1 MIIGG
6 GYDGNNWYDQ
16 RQQVSGAS
24 MHYVGGT
31 AYFNAMPG
39 MPEEELEMVMPP
51 NGVFNSVDCKWK
63 EVLKVPTHGIHQ
75 VTKACWQ
82 QRYANRDGKNGKKS
96 QNHPNV
102 CEDFHAGVCM
112 NGSQCKLFHIRR
124 DWLENHRKP
133 HQTSLETARQ
143 EFEAIQKEG
152 KHFTVFCPNLKE
164 TLPVPAN
171 KMHFTRGLFLREEER
186 ARRQG
191 SHGGKHHGSGDSH
204 QNPSVCQLFIKGGG
218 EKQCKWEELCNQAH
232 PHKDWLKARHEQSV
246 KYVQQCKLEFD
257 LAPATQT
264 WEALDPDTNERITIP
279 KPALVFTRGLYAKEF
294 VGSRLASVCMLFLK
308 RYDGA
313 QDGSGCTAGDLCN
326 QIHVD
331 LVWVLHHR
339 INYRVATGDYDATRN
354 RIDYYQGV
362 HYPAARRRGQQQQ
375 QQANSQKRWGASPGS
390 SPSLS
395 SATCTVGPSGTTS
408 PVTLPS
414 NPSLTPD
421 KTPPTTTLSNAWA
434 VLNMKSENTPPPQP
448 VAAKRIPNPPPAGQ
462 PFTLQKKSPGFGFD
476 DLGTNSQTPPEVQEK
491 NVIDW
496 FSKELSSSPP
506 SDVVSPLREK
516 IPSPPPPP
524 VEEGL
529 KASSPP
535 PESNEEDTNSDGPS
549 TPVLSAVISP
559 VATPMSAFLSLDAE
573 SDDAVCSKENSPI
586 RRKKKEEDLDN
597 NTDYMPF
604 IGIESLTA
612 LMEDL
617 KSEED

>member
-6 GYDGNNWYDQ
+6 GYDNSNWYDQ

-82 QRYANRDGKNGKKS
+82 QKFANRDTKGGKKT

-133 HQTSLETARQ
+133 HQTSLETART
-143 EFEAIQKEG
+143 EFEKIQREG
-152 KHFTVFCPNLKE
+152 RHFTVFCPNLKE
-164 TLPVPAN
+164 TLPVPAEC
-171 KMHFTRGLFLREEER
+171 MHFTRGLFLREEER
-186 ARRQG
+186 AKRQLT
-191 SHGGKHHGSGDSH
+191 HGGKHHGGGESH

-218 EKQCKWEELCNQAH
+218 DKQCKWEELCNQAH
-232 PHKDWLKARHEQSV
+232 PHKDWLRARHEQSV
-246 KYVQQCKLEFD
+246 RYVQQCKLEFEV
-257 LAPATQT
+257 APATQT
-264 WEALDPDTNERITIP
+264 WEALDPDTNERITVP

-294 VGSRLASVCMLFLK
+294 VGSRLASICMLFLK

-326 QIHVD
+326 QVHVD
-331 LVWVLHHR
+331 LSWILHHR

-362 HYPAARRRGQQQQ
+362 HYPVARRRGQQQQ
-375 QQANSQKRWGASPGS
+375 QSQNQKRWGQSPQS
-390 SPSLS
+390 SPSMS

-414 NPSLTPD
+414 NPSLTPE
-421 KTPPTTTLSNAWA
+421 KTPPTVLSNAWA
-434 VLNMKSENTPPPQP
+434 VLNMKSEVSPPQP
-448 VAAKRIPNPPPAGQ
+448 VAVKRIPNPPPVGQ
-462 PFTLQKKSPGFGFD
+462 PFTLHKQTDQLCGNITTGGIKAFNKSEPHD
-476 DLGTNSQTPPEVQEK
+476 EPESK

-496 FSKELSSSPP
+496 FTKELSTPP
-506 SDVVSPLREK
+506 ESAKAVPALPAR
-516 IPSPPPPP
+516 IPSPPPI
-524 VEEGL
+524 E
-529 KASSPP
+529 KT
-535 PESNEEDTNSDGPS
+535 SNPDSNLNTETDSEGPS

-559 VATPMSAFLSLDAE
+559 AVTPMSAFLSLDTEADSE
-573 SDDAVCSKENSPI
+573 DAVCSTENSPI
-586 RRKKKEEDLDN
+586 RRKPKEDEMDN
-597 NTDYMPF
+597 VDYLPF